1 MAMNRLLNSLD
12 ELYDT
17 IQTIENDDY
26 ATRIRR
32 FLIDLL
38 HKDETNLPHVDPNS
52 PYTRFASRGDAEGN
66 RLRLFQALQEKVNE
80 KDEDHELQACVD
92 LMFETPDTD
101 PYTRTT
107 KILRRYMS
115 YVDTIRT
122 ADSGSDSDSDID

>member
-12 ELYDT
+12 ELCDA

-38 HKDETNLPHVDPNS
+38 HKEERNLNHNDPNS

-66 RLRLFQALQEKVNE
+66 RLRLFQALQEQVNE
-80 KDEDHELQACVD
+80 EESDHELQSCVD

-122 ADSGSDSDSDID
+122 ADSGSDSDSDSD

>member
-12 ELYDT
+12 ELCDA
-17 IQTIENDDY
+17 IQTIENDDH

-38 HKDETNLPHVDPNS
+38 HKDETNLPHRDPNS
-52 PYTRFASRGDAEGN
+52 PYTRFASLFDAEGN

-80 KDEDHELQACVD
+80 KEEDHELQACVD

-122 ADSGSDSDSDID
+122 ADSGSDSDSDSD